1 MLARSAA
8 HRHAAARRSHTGMPP
23 RVPRARLT
31 HDGRSRGPAATSSFF
46 ACRSRPP
53 PAALARTHA
62 QHASRAEPDCAA
74 GPGSHPKRPA
84 RPDETRLR
92 LGAAPRFAKQ
102 AEREPAKQTNLP
114 AYLACVANC
123 MGCLTNAEWTDR
135 THLSYL
141 YLIRTCTC
149 RLFLKIYL
157 CYPPAAGRAASR
169 ATRHATRR
177 ATRREALPR
186 PFRRLEPFD
195 PCLPPPPPHSRTP
208 SASI

>member
-1 MLARSAA
+1 MYPP
-8 HRHAAARRSHTGMPP
+8 ARRAPLTGLPP

-102 AEREPAKQTNLP
+102 AEREPAKQSNLP
-114 AYLACVANC
+114 TYLACVINC

-141 YLIRTCTC
+141 YLTVQDMHVC
-149 RLFLKIYL
+149 RLLLKYICATRPL
-157 CYPPAAGRAASR
+157 PAAPPAAPPATPPAARPAARHCRAPSAALSHL
-169 ATRHATRR
+169 TRVCR
-177 ATRREALPR
+177 PR
-186 PFRRLEPFD
+186 PPTPALRPRRSEG
-195 PCLPPPPPHSRTP
+195 
-208 SASI
+208 

>member
-1 MLARSAA
+1 MYPP
-8 HRHAAARRSHTGMPP
+8 ARRAPLTGLPP